1 MDDDIWQ
8 EEMRKER
15 CSSPSI
21 EDEDMDEEG
30 GQSEAAHEDKQPE
43 GGEMEHETVQEMG
56 DAEES
61 QLILTKVNPTAA
73 PAISFPCNF
82 TPGPLRSCCTCSSGT
97 VAPATLAPS
106 GF

>member
-30 GQSEAAHEDKQPE
+30 GQSEAADEDKQPE
-43 GGEMEHETVQEMG
+43 GGEMEHEAVQETG

-61 QLILTKVNPTAA
+61 QLILTVVNPTAA
-73 PAISFPCNF
+73 PAIPCPCNLP
-82 TPGPLRSCCTCSSGT
+82 PGPLRSCCTAWRCAGRGGGR
-97 VAPATLAPS
+97 P
-106 GF
+106 